1 MDSPLHFWLNG
12 NDEQVPAHPRRC
24 IRLLV
29 PREIQGLST
38 SEKEIYLMSS
48 TSRIADSI
56 IAAEE
61 FSTWNI
67 DPAHSAA
74 EFKVRHMMISNV
86 KGKFSGLSGVLKL
99 DETDYAH
106 STVEVSIPAA
116 SVRTVD
122 EKLDAHLKAEDFFD
136 VEKFPT
142 LTFTSTNIHY
152 TGRQEYEVAGDLTIR
167 GVTKSVTL
175 TVSEISEPAKDPW
188 DNVRIGLSGSVRIN
202 RKDFGFI
209 WNAPLEFGGVLVG
222 DEVAITL
229 DVQFI
234 KA

>member
-1 MDSPLHFWLNG
+1 
-12 NDEQVPAHPRRC
+12 
-24 IRLLV
+24 
-29 PREIQGLST
+29 
-38 SEKEIYLMSS
+38 MSS
-48 TSRIADSI
+48 TSKIANSSI
-56 IAAEE
+56 TAED

-86 KGKFSGLSGVLKL
+86 KGKLSGLSGVLKL

-136 VEKFPT
+136 VEKFPM
-142 LTFTSTNIHY
+142 LTFRSTSIHY
-152 TGRQEYEVAGDLTIR
+152 TGGQDYEVAGDLTIR

-175 TVSEISEPAKDPW
+175 AVKDVSEPSKDPW
-188 DNVRIGLSGSVRIN
+188 GNVRIGLAGSTKIN
-202 RKDFGFI
+202 RKEFGFI
-209 WNAPLEFGGVLVG
+209 WNAPLELGGVLVG